1 MRQILWFRR
10 DLRIH
15 DSGILAEAKDE
26 VLPIFI
32 FDSNILNA
40 LSADDKRVTFLFEA
54 VRELR
59 SQLRLLGLDLA
70 IFYGDPIE
78 IFSRFKEEGFDEV
91 VASVDFDAYAKER
104 DAKVE
109 NLLTFKRVYDCFL
122 LHPED
127 VLKVDNTPYKVFTPF
142 YKTAIVGFEDTVMLK
157 SPAQNLKLIPWETE
171 DITLEKMGFTAQ
183 KLPELLRQSVRE
195 KLVLFKSKVF
205 SYDNERDYFYK
216 EAGSDLG
223 MYFRF
228 GLISV
233 KELFSIMIA
242 WRKEGL
248 EVETFI
254 RQLFWREFYNYIL
267 YHFPESEIEN
277 FDGSDIPWSNDS
289 VLFEKWCEGKT
300 GVPIIDAAMI
310 HLKNTGKMHN
320 RLRMITASFLTKN
333 LLIDWRWGEKHFAK
347 YLLDYE
353 ASSNIGSWQW
363 AAGTGAD
370 AAPYFRIFNPYL
382 QSKKFDSEGLFIK
395 SILPKIREVDA
406 KLFHMENGL
415 SQSIVDIKASRKL
428 AIAVFKRAK
437 DAA

>member
-1 MRQILWFRR
+1 
-10 DLRIH
+10 
-15 DSGILAEAKDE
+15 
-26 VLPIFI
+26 
-32 FDSNILNA
+32 
-40 LSADDKRVTFLFEA
+40 
-54 VRELR
+54 
-59 SQLRLLGLDLA
+59 
-70 IFYGDPIE
+70 
-78 IFSRFKEEGFDEV
+78 
-91 VASVDFDAYAKER
+91 
-104 DAKVE
+104 
-109 NLLTFKRVYDCFL
+109 
-122 LHPED
+122 
-127 VLKVDNTPYKVFTPF
+127 
-142 YKTAIVGFEDTVMLK
+142 MLK